1 MVRERRGKAREDSSL
16 EIESP
21 PSSYSEATQ
30 ALTPVPAW
38 GKRKAMASKVPKRA
52 QGHGR
57 PTTQGTYG
65 HGQKPHIK
73 RASSPGSRGESQGD
87 SLKYLE

>member
-52 QGHGR
+52 
-57 PTTQGTYG
+57 
-65 HGQKPHIK
+65 
-73 RASSPGSRGESQGD
+73 
-87 SLKYLE
+87 